1 MSSYKDLWSSP
12 GFMRIISTQLLAR
25 LPFGMMS
32 LALVMH
38 IEDLYGSYA
47 IAGFALGAE
56 TIGAAISGPLLARW
70 MGPWGMRRVL
80 MLAAIV
86 SSAAMASVA
95 LIPVPA
101 LLAILATFMIGLS
114 SPPIQSAARSIYP
127 LIVPKKLLPRVFS
140 LDATSQEILWVA
152 GPLLATILAAQVSTA
167 FGVLFMCGV
176 QVAGIAWFV
185 SNREVGA
192 VKISSPTDK
201 VGRVLKNKTV
211 LVNSILGLLLIGTFG
226 GIEVGAVAIFDKTVA
241 GATIAALSVGSI
253 LGGLTLGPRAKT
265 KWALTKF
272 LALTSLGMTLVLIN
286 PTSAIWVSICLFI
299 AGLGVA
305 PALGVL
311 AATLGSS
318 LKPSETAEAYGWS
331 GTGQLMGYS
340 AGAALAGIAID
351 SVSAPASL
359 FIALVFA
366 LATLI
371 VAMMS
376 VNVSPALGKGKK

>member
-1 MSSYKDLWSSP
+1 MSSYKSLWRTP
-12 GFMRIISTQLLAR
+12 GFARVIATQLLAR

-32 LALVMH
+32 LAIVMH
-38 IEDLYGSYA
+38 VEHLYGSYA

-80 MLAAIV
+80 LLAAIV
-86 SSAAMASVA
+86 SASAMAALA
-95 LIPVPA
+95 LIPMPSLV
-101 LLAILATFMIGLS
+101 AILITFLVGLT
-114 SPPIQSAARSIYP
+114 SPPVQSAARSIYP
-127 LIVPKKLLPRVFS
+127 SIAEKKNLTRVFS

-152 GPLLATILAAQVSTA
+152 GPLIATILAAQISTG
-167 FGVLFMCGV
+167 FGVLFMSVV
-176 QVAGIAWFV
+176 QVVGITLFCL
-185 SNREVGA
+185 NREVGA
-192 VKISSPTDK
+192 VKISKPSGK
-201 VGRVLKNKTV
+201 VGRILKNQIV
-211 LVNSILGLLLIGTFG
+211 LTNAVLGLLLIGTFG
-226 GIEVGAVAIFDKTVA
+226 GIEVGAVAIFDKTIA

-265 KWALTKF
+265 KWAMTKF
-272 LALTSLGMTLVLIN
+272 LILTSAGMALVLVN
-286 PTSAIWVSICLFI
+286 PTDAIWVSICFFV
-299 AGLGVA
+299 AGMGVA

-311 AATLGSS
+311 ASTLSAG

-351 SVSAPASL
+351 SVSAESSL

-366 LATLI
+366 LATLA
-371 VAMMS
+371 VAILS
-376 VNVSPALGKGKK
+376 ANLSTSTRKAN

>member
-1 MSSYKDLWSSP
+1 
-12 GFMRIISTQLLAR
+12 
-25 LPFGMMS
+25 MMS
-32 LALVMH
+32 LAIVMH
-38 IEDLYGSYA
+38 IEHLYGSYA

-80 MLAAIV
+80 LIAAVV
-86 SSAAMASVA
+86 SASAMAA
-95 LIPVPA
+95 LALVPMSS
-101 LLAILATFMIGLS
+101 LLAIGCSLIMGLT

-127 LIVPKKLLPRVFS
+127 LIIDKKHLSRVFS
-140 LDATSQEILWVA
+140 LDATSQEILWIA
-152 GPLLATILAAQVSTA
+152 GPLLATILAAQISTG
-167 FGVLFMCGV
+167 FGVLFMTAV
-176 QVAGIAWFV
+176 QLIGISLFCI
-185 SNREVGA
+185 NREVGE
-192 VKISSPTDK
+192 VKITKPTGK
-201 VGRVLKNKTV
+201 VGRVLKNQTV
-211 LVNSILGLLLIGTFG
+211 LVNAILGLLLIGTFG
-226 GIEVGAVAIFDKTVA
+226 GIEVGTVAIFDKTIA

-272 LALTSLGMTLVLIN
+272 LLLTAAGMALVLIN
-286 PTSAIWVSICLFI
+286 PTNAIWVSICLFI

-311 AATLGSS
+311 AATLSVS

-331 GTGQLMGYS
+331 GTGQLMGYA
-340 AGAALAGIAID
+340 AGAALSGIAID
-351 SVSAPASL
+351 SVSAESSL

-366 LATLI
+366 LATLA

-376 VNVSPALGKGKK
+376 ANLNPSTGKAKK